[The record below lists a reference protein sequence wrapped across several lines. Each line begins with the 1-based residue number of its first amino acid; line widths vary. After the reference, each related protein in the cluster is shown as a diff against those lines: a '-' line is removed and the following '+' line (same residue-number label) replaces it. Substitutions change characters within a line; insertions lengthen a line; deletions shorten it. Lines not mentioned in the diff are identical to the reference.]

1 MNERM
6 MKAVYES
13 LKSGQAIRT
22 LKTTSCLLEARTVF
36 SEIVK
41 SGHGSAISSQV
52 ASFFKMKGFIVVKDG
67 VGFKIS
73 KK

>member
-6 MKAVYES
+6 MKAVFES
-13 LKSGQAIRT
+13 LKSGQALRT
-22 LKTTSCLLEARTVF
+22 LKTNSCLSEARKVF
-36 SEIVK
+36 SEIVEK
-41 SGHGSAISSQV
+41 GYSSAISSHV

-67 VGFKIS
+67 IGYRVS